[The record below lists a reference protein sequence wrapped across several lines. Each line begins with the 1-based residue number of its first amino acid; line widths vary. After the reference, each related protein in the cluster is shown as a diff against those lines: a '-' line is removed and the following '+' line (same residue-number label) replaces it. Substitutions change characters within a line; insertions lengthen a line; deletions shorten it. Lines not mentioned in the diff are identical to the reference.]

1 MNSTNRPRT
10 VLREYIDVTIGLTLS
25 GIGVTLVKLLLML
38 IGVAVVASIVNPAT
52 LQNPAIFTVIKI
64 LTYALVVL
72 TAVLILLENQAMA
85 RLLGWRNILRYRS
98 LQVQRQWT
106 RMRLGL
112 ILAGSTGSWSIG
124 RFLPR
129 SRVLYWL
136 VEHVIQMHMHWADVY
151 ISSFDIEEKMLY
163 LLANTQETRVEVEKD
178 MRNVREQAAVT
189 SAEIRKLLEDI
200 REGKRQWLEM
210 APNEAADVIERIRE
224 VLRSIRARPLH
235 R

>member
-1 MNSTNRPRT
+1 
-10 VLREYIDVTIGLTLS
+10 
-25 GIGVTLVKLLLML
+25 
-38 IGVAVVASIVNPAT
+38 
-52 LQNPAIFTVIKI
+52 
-64 LTYALVVL
+64 
-72 TAVLILLENQAMA
+72 
-85 RLLGWRNILRYRS
+85 
-98 LQVQRQWT
+98 
-106 RMRLGL
+106 
-112 ILAGSTGSWSIG
+112 
-124 RFLPR
+124 
-129 SRVLYWL
+129 
-136 VEHVIQMHMHWADVY
+136 MHMHWADVY